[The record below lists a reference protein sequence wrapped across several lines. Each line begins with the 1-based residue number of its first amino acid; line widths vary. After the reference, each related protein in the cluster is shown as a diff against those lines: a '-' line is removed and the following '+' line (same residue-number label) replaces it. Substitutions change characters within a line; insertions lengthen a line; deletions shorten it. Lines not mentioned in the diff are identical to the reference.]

1 MKKIGIIN
9 VTSYS
14 GLELL
19 RILGAHPEVEI
30 TQVTGRSMAGKKLSN
45 VFSFY
50 NGNLVIQ
57 DELKD
62 SVDLIFSCLPHKAS
76 AEIIGKFV
84 NNGINT
90 IDLSA
95 DFRLPVKLYEST
107 YESKHPY
114 PSLINKFIY
123 GLPELNRNKIFSSKF
138 ISNPGC
144 FPTCGT
150 IPLIPLIGKDIVNVI
165 IDAKTGISGAGR
177 SKKVDHNFSEISDNF
192 SAYSL
197 NGHRHE
203 PEIEHNLKINLHL
216 TTHLAPMVRGIF
228 STIYFQSYEK
238 IDLKEYV
245 SYFSEHPFVNV
256 LNESP
261 KVKDVRGTNN
271 CNLFI
276 QELKKNNDLNS
287 YRIISVIDNL
297 TTGASGQAVQNMN
310 LMFDF
315 EETLGLNNMPLY
327 P

>member
-9 VTSYS
+9 ITSYS

-19 RILGAHPEVEI
+19 RILKMHPEVEI
-30 TQVTGRSMAGKKLSN
+30 TQVTGRSMAGQKLSN
-45 VFSFY
+45 VFNFY
-50 NGNLVIQ
+50 NGDLVIQ

-76 AEIIGKFV
+76 AEVIGKFV
-84 NNGINT
+84 NNEVNT
-90 IDLSA
+90 VDLSA
-95 DFRLPVKLYEST
+95 DFRLPVEIYEST

-114 PSLINKFIY
+114 PSLINKFVY
-123 GLPELNRNKIFSSKF
+123 GLPELNKKKISSSKF

-150 IPLIPLIGKDIVNVI
+150 IPLIPLIGKDIVNII

-177 SKKVDHNFSEISDNF
+177 SKKIEHNFSEISDNF

-203 PEIEHNLKINLHL
+203 PEIENNLNFKLHL

-228 STIYFQSYEK
+228 STIYFQSKEK
-238 IDLKEYV
+238 IDIDEYIN
-245 SYFSEHPFVNV
+245 YFSEHPFVNV
-256 LNESP
+256 LSESP

-271 CNLFI
+271 CNLYF

-297 TTGASGQAVQNMN
+297 TKGASGQAVQNMN
-310 LMFDF
+310 LLFDF
-315 EETLGLNNMPLY
+315 EETLGLNNMSLY

>member
-1 MKKIGIIN
+1 M
-9 VTSYS
+9 
-14 GLELL
+14 
-19 RILGAHPEVEI
+19 HPEVEI
-30 TQVTGRSMAGKKLSN
+30 TQVTGRSMAGEKLSG
-45 VFSFY
+45 VFNFY
-50 NGNLVIQ
+50 NGDLVIQ

-76 AEIIGKFV
+76 AEVIGKFV
-84 NNGINT
+84 NNGVNT
-90 IDLSA
+90 VDLSA
-95 DFRLPVKLYEST
+95 DFRLPVEIYEST

-114 PSLINKFIY
+114 PSLINKFVY
-123 GLPELNRNKIFSSKF
+123 GLPELNKKKISSSKF

-150 IPLIPLIGKDIVNVI
+150 IPLIPLIGKDIVNII

-177 SKKVDHNFSEISDNF
+177 SKKIEHNFSEISDNF

-203 PEIEHNLKINLHL
+203 PEIENNLNFKLHL

-228 STIYFQSYEK
+228 STIYFQSKEK
-238 IDLKEYV
+238 IDIDEYIN
-245 SYFSEHPFVNV
+245 YFSEHPFVNV
-256 LNESP
+256 LSESP

-271 CNLFI
+271 CNLYF

-297 TTGASGQAVQNMN
+297 TKGASGQAVQNMN
-310 LMFDF
+310 LLFDF
-315 EETLGLNNMPLY
+315 EETLGLNNMSLY

>member
-9 VTSYS
+9 ITSYS

-19 RILGAHPEVEI
+19 RILKMHPEVEI
-30 TQVTGRSMAGKKLSN
+30 TQVTGRSMAGEKLSN
-45 VFSFY
+45 VFNFY
-50 NGNLVIQ
+50 NGDLVIQ

-76 AEIIGKFV
+76 AEVIGKFV
-84 NNGINT
+84 NNEVNT
-90 IDLSA
+90 VDLSA
-95 DFRLPVKLYEST
+95 DFRLPVEIYEST

-114 PSLINKFIY
+114 PSLINKFVY
-123 GLPELNRNKIFSSKF
+123 GLPELNKEKISSSKF

-150 IPLIPLIGKDIVNVI
+150 IPLIPLIGKDIVNII

-177 SKKVDHNFSEISDNF
+177 SKKIEHNFSEISDNF

-203 PEIEHNLKINLHL
+203 PEIENNLNFKLHL

-228 STIYFQSYEK
+228 STIYFQSKEK
-238 IDLKEYV
+238 IDIDEYIN
-245 SYFSEHPFVNV
+245 YFSEHPFVNV
-256 LNESP
+256 LSESP

-271 CNLFI
+271 CNLYF

-297 TTGASGQAVQNMN
+297 TKGASGQAVQNMN
-310 LMFDF
+310 LLFDF
-315 EETLGLNNMPLY
+315 EETLGLNNMSLY

>member
-9 VTSYS
+9 ITSYS

-19 RILGAHPEVEI
+19 RILKMHPEVEI
-30 TQVTGRSMAGKKLSN
+30 TQVTGRSMAGEKLSN
-45 VFSFY
+45 VFNFY
-50 NGNLVIQ
+50 NGDLVIQ

-76 AEIIGKFV
+76 AEVIGKFV
-84 NNGINT
+84 NNEVNT
-90 IDLSA
+90 VDLSA
-95 DFRLPVKLYEST
+95 DFRLPVEIYEST

-114 PSLINKFIY
+114 PSLINKFVY
-123 GLPELNRNKIFSSKF
+123 GLPELNKKKISSSKF

-150 IPLIPLIGKDIVNVI
+150 IPLIPLIGKDIVNII

-177 SKKVDHNFSEISDNF
+177 SKKIEHNFSEISDNF

-203 PEIEHNLKINLHL
+203 PEIENNLNFKLHL

-228 STIYFQSYEK
+228 STIYFQSKEK
-238 IDLKEYV
+238 IDIDEYIN
-245 SYFSEHPFVNV
+245 YFSEHPFVNV
-256 LNESP
+256 LSESP

-271 CNLFI
+271 CNLYF

-287 YRIISVIDNL
+287 YRVISVIDNL
-297 TTGASGQAVQNMN
+297 TKGASGQAVQNMN
-310 LMFDF
+310 LLFDF
-315 EETLGLNNMPLY
+315 EETLGLNNMSLY

>member
-9 VTSYS
+9 ITSYS

-19 RILGAHPEVEI
+19 RILKMHPEVEI
-30 TQVTGRSMAGKKLSN
+30 TQVTGRSMAGEKLSN
-45 VFSFY
+45 VFNFY
-50 NGNLVIQ
+50 NGDLVIQ

-76 AEIIGKFV
+76 AEVIGKFV
-84 NNGINT
+84 NNEVNT
-90 IDLSA
+90 VDLSA
-95 DFRLPVKLYEST
+95 DFRLPVEIYEST

-114 PSLINKFIY
+114 PSLVNKFVY
-123 GLPELNRNKIFSSKF
+123 GLPELNKKKISSSKF

-150 IPLIPLIGKDIVNVI
+150 IPLIPLIGKDIVNII

-177 SKKVDHNFSEISDNF
+177 SKKIEHNFSEISDNF

-203 PEIEHNLKINLHL
+203 PEIENNLNFKLHL

-228 STIYFQSYEK
+228 STIYFQSKEK
-238 IDLKEYV
+238 IDIDEYIN
-245 SYFSEHPFVNV
+245 YFSEHPFVNV
-256 LNESP
+256 LSESP

-271 CNLFI
+271 CNLYF

-297 TTGASGQAVQNMN
+297 TKGASGQAVQNMN
-310 LMFDF
+310 LLFDF
-315 EETLGLNNMPLY
+315 EETLGLNNMSLY

>member
-9 VTSYS
+9 ITSYS

-19 RILGAHPEVEI
+19 RILKMHPEVEI
-30 TQVTGRSMAGKKLSN
+30 TQVTGRSMAGEKLSD
-45 VFSFY
+45 VFNFY
-50 NGNLVIQ
+50 NGDLVIQ

-76 AEIIGKFV
+76 AEVIGKFV
-84 NNGINT
+84 NNEVNT
-90 IDLSA
+90 VDLSA
-95 DFRLPVKLYEST
+95 DFRLPVEIYEST

-114 PSLINKFIY
+114 PSLINKFVY
-123 GLPELNRNKIFSSKF
+123 GLPELNRKKISSSKF

-150 IPLIPLIGKDIVNVI
+150 IPLIPLIGKDIVNII

-177 SKKVDHNFSEISDNF
+177 SKKIEHNFSEISDNF

-203 PEIEHNLKINLHL
+203 PEIENNLNFKLHL

-228 STIYFQSYEK
+228 STIYFQSKEK
-238 IDLKEYV
+238 IDIDEYID
-245 SYFSEHPFVNV
+245 YFSEHPFVNV
-256 LNESP
+256 LSESP

-271 CNLFI
+271 CNLYF

-297 TTGASGQAVQNMN
+297 TKGASGQAVQNMN
-310 LMFDF
+310 LLFDF
-315 EETLGLNNMPLY
+315 EETLGLNNMSLY

>member
-30 TQVTGRSMAGKKLSN
+30 TQVTGRSMAGEKLSD

-50 NGNLVIQ
+50 NGNLVVQ

-114 PSLINKFIY
+114 PSLINKFVY
-123 GLPELNRNKIFSSKF
+123 GLPELNRDKISSSNF

-150 IPLIPLIGKDIVNVI
+150 IPLIPFIGKNIVNVI

-177 SKKVDHNFSEISDNF
+177 SKKIDHNFSEISDNF

-203 PEIEHNLKINLHL
+203 PEIENNLKLNLHL

-228 STIYFQSYEK
+228 STIYLQSNEK

-245 SYFSEHPFVNV
+245 NYFSEHPFVSV
-256 LNESP
+256 HNEPP

-297 TTGASGQAVQNMN
+297 TKGASGQAVQNMN

>member
-30 TQVTGRSMAGKKLSN
+30 TQVTGRSMAGEKLSD

-150 IPLIPLIGKDIVNVI
+150 VPLIPLIGKDIVNVI

-245 SYFSEHPFVNV
+245 NYFSEHPFVNV

-297 TTGASGQAVQNMN
+297 TKGASGQAVQNMN

>member
-9 VTSYS
+9 ITSYS

-19 RILGAHPEVEI
+19 RILKMHPEVEI
-30 TQVTGRSMAGKKLSN
+30 TQVTGRSMAGEKLSN
-45 VFSFY
+45 VFNFY
-50 NGNLVIQ
+50 NGDLVVQ

-76 AEIIGKFV
+76 AEVIGKFV
-84 NNGINT
+84 NNEVNT
-90 IDLSA
+90 VDLSA
-95 DFRLPVKLYEST
+95 DFRLPVEIYEST

-114 PSLINKFIY
+114 PSLINKFVY
-123 GLPELNRNKIFSSKF
+123 GLPELNKKKISSSKF

-150 IPLIPLIGKDIVNVI
+150 IPLIPLIGKDIVNII

-177 SKKVDHNFSEISDNF
+177 SKKIEHNFSEISDNF

-203 PEIEHNLKINLHL
+203 PEIENNLNFKLHL

-228 STIYFQSYEK
+228 STIYFQSKEK
-238 IDLKEYV
+238 IDIDEYIN
-245 SYFSEHPFVNV
+245 YFSEHPFVNV
-256 LNESP
+256 LSESP

-271 CNLFI
+271 CNLYF

-297 TTGASGQAVQNMN
+297 TKGASGQAVQNMN
-310 LMFDF
+310 LLFDF
-315 EETLGLNNMPLY
+315 EETLGLNNMSLY

>member
-9 VTSYS
+9 ITSYS

-19 RILGAHPEVEI
+19 RILKMHPEVEI
-30 TQVTGRSMAGKKLSN
+30 TQVTGRSMASEKLSN
-45 VFSFY
+45 VFNFY
-50 NGNLVIQ
+50 NGDLVIQ
-57 DELKD
+57 DELKE

-76 AEIIGKFV
+76 AEVIGKFV
-84 NNGINT
+84 NNEVNT
-90 IDLSA
+90 VDLSA
-95 DFRLPVKLYEST
+95 DFRLPVEIYEST

-114 PSLINKFIY
+114 PSLINKFVY
-123 GLPELNRNKIFSSKF
+123 GLPELNKKKISSSKF

-150 IPLIPLIGKDIVNVI
+150 IPLIPLIGKDIVNII

-177 SKKVDHNFSEISDNF
+177 SKKIEHNFSEISDNF

-203 PEIEHNLKINLHL
+203 PEIENNLNFKLHL

-228 STIYFQSYEK
+228 STIYFQSKEK
-238 IDLKEYV
+238 IDIDEYIN
-245 SYFSEHPFVNV
+245 YFSEHPFVNV
-256 LNESP
+256 LSESP

-271 CNLFI
+271 CNLYF

-297 TTGASGQAVQNMN
+297 TKGASGQAVQNMN
-310 LMFDF
+310 LLFDF
-315 EETLGLNNMPLY
+315 EETLGLNNMSLY

>member
-9 VTSYS
+9 ITSYS

-19 RILGAHPEVEI
+19 RILKMHPEVEI
-30 TQVTGRSMAGKKLSN
+30 TQVTGRSMAGEKLSN
-45 VFSFY
+45 VFNFY
-50 NGNLVIQ
+50 NGDLVIQ

-76 AEIIGKFV
+76 AEVIGKFV
-84 NNGINT
+84 NNEVNT
-90 IDLSA
+90 VDLSA
-95 DFRLPVKLYEST
+95 DFRLPVEIYEST

-123 GLPELNRNKIFSSKF
+123 GLPELNKKKISSSKF

-150 IPLIPLIGKDIVNVI
+150 IPLIPLIGKDIVNII

-177 SKKVDHNFSEISDNF
+177 SKKIEHNFSEISDNF

-203 PEIEHNLKINLHL
+203 PEIENNLNFKLHL

-228 STIYFQSYEK
+228 STIYFQSKEK
-238 IDLKEYV
+238 IDIDEYIN
-245 SYFSEHPFVNV
+245 YFSEHPFVNI
-256 LNESP
+256 LSESP

-271 CNLFI
+271 CNLYF

-297 TTGASGQAVQNMN
+297 TKGASGQAVQNMN
-310 LMFDF
+310 LLFDF
-315 EETLGLNNMPLY
+315 EETLGLNNMSLY

>member
-9 VTSYS
+9 ITSYS

-19 RILGAHPEVEI
+19 RILKMHPEVEI
-30 TQVTGRSMAGKKLSN
+30 TQVTGRSMAGQKLSN
-45 VFSFY
+45 VFNFY
-50 NGNLVIQ
+50 NGDLVIQ

-76 AEIIGKFV
+76 AEVIGKFV
-84 NNGINT
+84 NNEVNT
-90 IDLSA
+90 VDLSA
-95 DFRLPVKLYEST
+95 DFRLPVEIYEST

-114 PSLINKFIY
+114 PSLINKFVY
-123 GLPELNRNKIFSSKF
+123 GLPELNKKKISSSKF

-150 IPLIPLIGKDIVNVI
+150 IPLIPLIGKDIVNII

-177 SKKVDHNFSEISDNF
+177 SKKIEHNFSEISDNF

-203 PEIEHNLKINLHL
+203 PEIENNLNFKLHL

-228 STIYFQSYEK
+228 STIYFQSKEK
-238 IDLKEYV
+238 IDIDEYIN
-245 SYFSEHPFVNV
+245 YFSEHPFVNV
-256 LNESP
+256 LIESP

-271 CNLFI
+271 CNLYF

-297 TTGASGQAVQNMN
+297 TKGASGQAVQNMN
-310 LMFDF
+310 LLFDF
-315 EETLGLNNMPLY
+315 EETLGLNNMSLY

>member
-9 VTSYS
+9 ITSYS

-19 RILGAHPEVEI
+19 RILKMHPEVEI
-30 TQVTGRSMAGKKLSN
+30 TQVTGRSMAGEKLSD
-45 VFSFY
+45 VFNFY
-50 NGNLVIQ
+50 NGDLVIQ

-76 AEIIGKFV
+76 AEVIGKFV
-84 NNGINT
+84 NNEVNT
-90 IDLSA
+90 VDLSA
-95 DFRLPVKLYEST
+95 DFRLPVEIYEST

-114 PSLINKFIY
+114 PSLINKFVY
-123 GLPELNRNKIFSSKF
+123 GLPELNKKKISSSKF

-150 IPLIPLIGKDIVNVI
+150 IPLIPLIGKDIVNII

-177 SKKVDHNFSEISDNF
+177 SKKIEHNFSEISDNF

-203 PEIEHNLKINLHL
+203 PEIENNLNFKLHL

-228 STIYFQSYEK
+228 STIYFQSKEK
-238 IDLKEYV
+238 INIDEYIN
-245 SYFSEHPFVNV
+245 YFSEHPFVNV
-256 LNESP
+256 LSESP

-271 CNLFI
+271 CNLYF

-297 TTGASGQAVQNMN
+297 TKGASGQAVQNMN
-310 LMFDF
+310 LLFDF
-315 EETLGLNNMPLY
+315 EETLGLNNMSLY

>member
-19 RILGAHPEVEI
+19 RILEAHPEVEI

-76 AEIIGKFV
+76 AEVIGKFV

-95 DFRLPVKLYEST
+95 DFRLPVELYEST

-123 GLPELNRNKIFSSKF
+123 GLPELNRNKISSNKF

-177 SKKVDHNFSEISDNF
+177 SKNVDHNFSEISDNF

-203 PEIEHNLKINLHL
+203 PEIENNLKLNLHL

-228 STIYFQSYEK
+228 STIYFQSNEK

-297 TTGASGQAVQNMN
+297 TKGASGQAVQNMN

-315 EETLGLNNMPLY
+315 KEMLGLNNMPLY

>member
-9 VTSYS
+9 ITSYS

-19 RILGAHPEVEI
+19 RILKMHPEVEI
-30 TQVTGRSMAGKKLSN
+30 TQVTGRSMAGEKLSN
-45 VFSFY
+45 VFNFY
-50 NGNLVIQ
+50 NGDLVIQ

-76 AEIIGKFV
+76 AEVIGKFV
-84 NNGINT
+84 NNEVNT
-90 IDLSA
+90 VDLSA
-95 DFRLPVKLYEST
+95 DFRLPVEIYEST

-114 PSLINKFIY
+114 PSLINKFVY
-123 GLPELNRNKIFSSKF
+123 GLPELNKKKISSSKF

-150 IPLIPLIGKDIVNVI
+150 IPLIPLIGKDIVNII

-177 SKKVDHNFSEISDNF
+177 SKKIEHNFSEISDNF

-203 PEIEHNLKINLHL
+203 PEIENNLNFKLHL

-228 STIYFQSYEK
+228 STIYFQSKEK
-238 IDLKEYV
+238 IDIDEYIN
-245 SYFSEHPFVNV
+245 YFSEHPFVNV
-256 LNESP
+256 LSESP
-261 KVKDVRGTNN
+261 RVKDVRGTNN
-271 CNLFI
+271 CNLYF

-297 TTGASGQAVQNMN
+297 TKGASGQAVQNMN
-310 LMFDF
+310 LLFDF
-315 EETLGLNNMPLY
+315 EETLGLNNMSLY

>member
-9 VTSYS
+9 ITSYS

-19 RILGAHPEVEI
+19 RILKMHPEVEI
-30 TQVTGRSMAGKKLSN
+30 TQVTGRSMASEKLSN
-45 VFSFY
+45 VFNFY
-50 NGNLVIQ
+50 NGDLVIQ
-57 DELKD
+57 DELKE

-76 AEIIGKFV
+76 AEVIGKFV
-84 NNGINT
+84 NNEVNT
-90 IDLSA
+90 VDLSA
-95 DFRLPVKLYEST
+95 DFRLPVEIYEST

-114 PSLINKFIY
+114 PSLINKFVY
-123 GLPELNRNKIFSSKF
+123 GLPELNKKKISSSKF

-150 IPLIPLIGKDIVNVI
+150 IPLIPLIGKDIVNII

-177 SKKVDHNFSEISDNF
+177 SKKIEHNFSEISDNF

-203 PEIEHNLKINLHL
+203 PEIENNLNFKLHL

-228 STIYFQSYEK
+228 STIYFQSKEK
-238 IDLKEYV
+238 IDIDEYIN
-245 SYFSEHPFVNV
+245 YFSEHPFVNV
-256 LNESP
+256 LCESP

-271 CNLFI
+271 CNLYF

-297 TTGASGQAVQNMN
+297 TKGASGQAVQNMN
-310 LMFDF
+310 LLFDF
-315 EETLGLNNMPLY
+315 EETLGLNNMSLY

>member
-9 VTSYS
+9 ITSYS

-19 RILGAHPEVEI
+19 RILKMHPEVEI
-30 TQVTGRSMAGKKLSN
+30 TQVTGRSMAGEKLSN
-45 VFSFY
+45 VFNFY
-50 NGNLVIQ
+50 NGDLVIQ

-76 AEIIGKFV
+76 AEVIGKFV
-84 NNGINT
+84 NNEVNT
-90 IDLSA
+90 VDLSA
-95 DFRLPVKLYEST
+95 DFRLPVEIYEST

-114 PSLINKFIY
+114 PSLINKFVY
-123 GLPELNRNKIFSSKF
+123 GLPELNKKKISFSKF

-150 IPLIPLIGKDIVNVI
+150 IPLIPLIGKDIVNII

-177 SKKVDHNFSEISDNF
+177 SKKIEHNFSEISDNF

-203 PEIEHNLKINLHL
+203 PEIENNLNFKLHL

-228 STIYFQSYEK
+228 STIYFQSKEK
-238 IDLKEYV
+238 IDIDQYIN
-245 SYFSEHPFVNV
+245 YFSEHPFVNV
-256 LNESP
+256 LSESP

-271 CNLFI
+271 CNLYF

-297 TTGASGQAVQNMN
+297 TKGASGQAVQNMN
-310 LMFDF
+310 LLFDF
-315 EETLGLNNMPLY
+315 EETLGLNNMSLY

>member
-9 VTSYS
+9 ITSYS

-19 RILGAHPEVEI
+19 RILKMHPEVEI
-30 TQVTGRSMAGKKLSN
+30 TQVTGRSMAGEKLSD
-45 VFSFY
+45 VFNFY
-50 NGNLVIQ
+50 NGDLVIQ
-57 DELKD
+57 DELKE

-76 AEIIGKFV
+76 AEVIGKFV
-84 NNGINT
+84 NNGVNT
-90 IDLSA
+90 VDLSA
-95 DFRLPVKLYEST
+95 DFRLPVEIYEST

-114 PSLINKFIY
+114 PSLINKFVY
-123 GLPELNRNKIFSSKF
+123 GLPELNKKKISSSKF

-150 IPLIPLIGKDIVNVI
+150 IPLIPLIGKDIVNII

-177 SKKVDHNFSEISDNF
+177 SKKIEHNFSEISDNF

-203 PEIEHNLKINLHL
+203 PEIENNLNFKLHL

-228 STIYFQSYEK
+228 STIYFQSKEK
-238 IDLKEYV
+238 IDIDEYIN
-245 SYFSEHPFVNV
+245 YFSEHPFVNV
-256 LNESP
+256 LSESP

-271 CNLFI
+271 CNLYF

-297 TTGASGQAVQNMN
+297 TKGASGQAVQNMN
-310 LMFDF
+310 LLFDF
-315 EETLGLNNMPLY
+315 EETLGLNNMSLY

>member
-19 RILGAHPEVEI
+19 RLIKNHPKVSV
-30 TQVTGRSMAGKKLSN
+30 TQVTGRSLAGKNLSE
-45 VFSFY
+45 VFPSTED
-50 NGNLVIQ
+50 NLIIQ
-57 DELKD
+57 DEIKD

-76 AEIIGKFV
+76 AEIIGKYV
-84 NNGINT
+84 NNGVKT

-95 DFRLPVKLYEST
+95 DFRLPLELYEST

-114 PSLINKFIY
+114 PSLINQFTY
-123 GLPELNRNKIFSSKF
+123 GLPELNREKIKSTQF

-150 IPLIPLIGKDIVNVI
+150 IPLIPLVGENIENII

-177 SKKVDHNFSEISDNF
+177 SNKIEHNFSEISDNF

-203 PEIEHNLKINLHL
+203 PEIENNLNFKLHL
-216 TTHLAPMVRGIF
+216 TTHLAPMIRGIF
-228 STIYFQSYEK
+228 STIYFQSKSK
-238 IDLKEYV
+238 INIEEYKD
-245 SYFSEHPFVNV
+245 YFSTHPFVNI
-256 LNESP
+256 LDKSP
-261 KVKDVRGTNN
+261 NVKEVRGTNN
-271 CNLFI
+271 CNIFI
-276 QELKKNNDLNS
+276 QKLENKFGINS
-287 YRIISVIDNL
+287 YRLISVIDNL
-297 TTGASGQAVQNMN
+297 TKGASGQAIQNMN

-315 EETLGLNNMPLY
+315 EETLGLNNMALY

>member
-9 VTSYS
+9 ITSYS

-19 RILGAHPEVEI
+19 RILKMHPEVEI
-30 TQVTGRSMAGKKLSN
+30 TQVTGRSMAGEKLSN
-45 VFSFY
+45 VFNFY
-50 NGNLVIQ
+50 NGDLLIQ

-76 AEIIGKFV
+76 AEVIGKFV
-84 NNGINT
+84 NNEVNT
-90 IDLSA
+90 VDLSA
-95 DFRLPVKLYEST
+95 DFRLPVEIYEST

-114 PSLINKFIY
+114 PSLINKFVY
-123 GLPELNRNKIFSSKF
+123 GLPELNKKKISSSKF

-150 IPLIPLIGKDIVNVI
+150 IPLIPLIGKDIVNII

-177 SKKVDHNFSEISDNF
+177 SKKIEHNFSEISDNF

-203 PEIEHNLKINLHL
+203 PEIENNLNFKLHL

-228 STIYFQSYEK
+228 STIYFQSKQK
-238 IDLKEYV
+238 IDIDEYIN
-245 SYFSEHPFVNV
+245 YFSEHPFVNV
-256 LNESP
+256 LSESP

-271 CNLFI
+271 CNLYF

-297 TTGASGQAVQNMN
+297 TKGASGQAVQNMN
-310 LMFDF
+310 LLFDF
-315 EETLGLNNMPLY
+315 EETLGLNNMSLY

>member
-9 VTSYS
+9 ITSYS

-19 RILGAHPEVEI
+19 RILKMHPEVEI
-30 TQVTGRSMAGKKLSN
+30 TQVTGRSMAGEKLSN
-45 VFSFY
+45 VFNFY
-50 NGNLVIQ
+50 NGDLVIQ

-76 AEIIGKFV
+76 AEVIGKFV
-84 NNGINT
+84 NNEVNT
-90 IDLSA
+90 VDLSA
-95 DFRLPVKLYEST
+95 DFRLPVEIYEST

-114 PSLINKFIY
+114 PSLINKFVY
-123 GLPELNRNKIFSSKF
+123 GLPELNKKKISSSKF

-150 IPLIPLIGKDIVNVI
+150 IPLIPLIGKDIVNII

-177 SKKVDHNFSEISDNF
+177 SKKIEHNFSEISDNF

-203 PEIEHNLKINLHL
+203 PEIENNLNFKLHL

-228 STIYFQSYEK
+228 STIYFQSKEK
-238 IDLKEYV
+238 INIDEYIN
-245 SYFSEHPFVNV
+245 YFSEHPFVNV
-256 LNESP
+256 LSESP

-271 CNLFI
+271 CNLYF

-297 TTGASGQAVQNMN
+297 TKGASGQAVQNMN
-310 LMFDF
+310 LLFDF
-315 EETLGLNNMPLY
+315 EETLGLNNMSLY

>member
-9 VTSYS
+9 ITSYS

-19 RILGAHPEVEI
+19 RILKMHPEVEI
-30 TQVTGRSMAGKKLSN
+30 TQVTGRSMAGEKLSN
-45 VFSFY
+45 VFNFY
-50 NGNLVIQ
+50 NGDLVIQ

-76 AEIIGKFV
+76 AEVIGKFV
-84 NNGINT
+84 NNEVNT
-90 IDLSA
+90 VDLSA
-95 DFRLPVKLYEST
+95 DFRLPVEIYEST

-114 PSLINKFIY
+114 PSLINKFVY
-123 GLPELNRNKIFSSKF
+123 GLPELNKKKISSSKF

-150 IPLIPLIGKDIVNVI
+150 IPLIPLSGKDIVNII

-177 SKKVDHNFSEISDNF
+177 SKKIEHNFSEISDNF

-203 PEIEHNLKINLHL
+203 PEIENNLNFKLHL

-228 STIYFQSYEK
+228 STIYFQSKEK
-238 IDLKEYV
+238 IDIDEYIN
-245 SYFSEHPFVNV
+245 YFSEHPFVNV
-256 LNESP
+256 LSESP

-271 CNLFI
+271 CNLYF

-297 TTGASGQAVQNMN
+297 TKGASGQAVQNMN
-310 LMFDF
+310 LLFDF
-315 EETLGLNNMPLY
+315 EETLGLNNMSLY

>member
-30 TQVTGRSMAGKKLSN
+30 TQVTGRSMAGEKLGD

-114 PSLINKFIY
+114 PSLIDKFIY

-177 SKKVDHNFSEISDNF
+177 SKKIDHNFSEISDNF

-203 PEIEHNLKINLHL
+203 PEIENNLKINLHL

-245 SYFSEHPFVNV
+245 NYFSEHPFVNV

-297 TTGASGQAVQNMN
+297 TKGASGQAVQNMN

>member
-9 VTSYS
+9 ITSYS

-19 RILGAHPEVEI
+19 RILKMHPEVEI
-30 TQVTGRSMAGKKLSN
+30 TQVTGRSMAGEKLSD
-45 VFSFY
+45 VFNFY
-50 NGNLVIQ
+50 NGDLVIQ

-76 AEIIGKFV
+76 AEVIGKFV
-84 NNGINT
+84 NNEVNT
-90 IDLSA
+90 VDLSA
-95 DFRLPVKLYEST
+95 DFRLPVEIYEST

-114 PSLINKFIY
+114 PSLINKFVY
-123 GLPELNRNKIFSSKF
+123 GLPELNKKKISSSKF

-150 IPLIPLIGKDIVNVI
+150 IPLIPLIGKDILNII

-177 SKKVDHNFSEISDNF
+177 SKKIEHNFSEISDNF

-203 PEIEHNLKINLHL
+203 PEIENNLNFKLHL

-228 STIYFQSYEK
+228 STIYFQSKEK
-238 IDLKEYV
+238 IDIDEYIN
-245 SYFSEHPFVNV
+245 YFSEHPFVNV
-256 LNESP
+256 LSESP

-271 CNLFI
+271 CNLYF

-287 YRIISVIDNL
+287 FRIISVIDNL
-297 TTGASGQAVQNMN
+297 TKGASGQAVQNMN
-310 LMFDF
+310 LLFDF
-315 EETLGLNNMPLY
+315 EETLGLNNMSLY

>member
-9 VTSYS
+9 ITSYS

-19 RILGAHPEVEI
+19 RILKMHPEVEI
-30 TQVTGRSMAGKKLSN
+30 TQVTGRSMAGEKLSD
-45 VFSFY
+45 VFNFY
-50 NGNLVIQ
+50 NGDLVIQ

-76 AEIIGKFV
+76 AEVIGKFV
-84 NNGINT
+84 NNEVNT
-90 IDLSA
+90 VDLSA
-95 DFRLPVKLYEST
+95 DFRLPVEIYEST

-114 PSLINKFIY
+114 PSLINKFVY
-123 GLPELNRNKIFSSKF
+123 GLPELNKKKISSSKF

-150 IPLIPLIGKDIVNVI
+150 IPLIPLIGKDIVNII

-177 SKKVDHNFSEISDNF
+177 SKKIEHNFSEISDNF

-203 PEIEHNLKINLHL
+203 PEIENNLNFKLHL

-228 STIYFQSYEK
+228 STIYFQSKEK
-238 IDLKEYV
+238 IDIGEYIN
-245 SYFSEHPFVNV
+245 YFSEHPFVNV
-256 LNESP
+256 LSESP

-271 CNLFI
+271 CNLYF

-297 TTGASGQAVQNMN
+297 TKGASGQAVQNMN
-310 LMFDF
+310 LLFDF
-315 EETLGLNNMPLY
+315 EETLGLNNMSLY

>member
-9 VTSYS
+9 ITSYS

-19 RILGAHPEVEI
+19 RILKMHPEVEI
-30 TQVTGRSMAGKKLSN
+30 TQVTGRSMAGEKLSN
-45 VFSFY
+45 VFNFY
-50 NGNLVIQ
+50 NGDLVIQ

-76 AEIIGKFV
+76 AEVIGKFV
-84 NNGINT
+84 NNEVNT
-90 IDLSA
+90 VDLSA
-95 DFRLPVKLYEST
+95 DFRLPVEIYEST

-114 PSLINKFIY
+114 PSLINKFVY
-123 GLPELNRNKIFSSKF
+123 GLPELNKKKISSSKF

-150 IPLIPLIGKDIVNVI
+150 IPLIPLIGKDIVNII

-177 SKKVDHNFSEISDNF
+177 SKKIEHNFSEISDNF

-203 PEIEHNLKINLHL
+203 PEIENNLNFKLHL

-228 STIYFQSYEK
+228 STIYFQSKEK
-238 IDLKEYV
+238 IDIDEYIN
-245 SYFSEHPFVNV
+245 YFSEHPFVNV
-256 LNESP
+256 LSESP

-271 CNLFI
+271 CNLYF

-297 TTGASGQAVQNMN
+297 TKGASGQAVQNMN
-310 LMFDF
+310 LLFDF
-315 EETLGLNNMPLY
+315 EETLGLNNMTLY

>member
-9 VTSYS
+9 ITSYS

-19 RILGAHPEVEI
+19 RILKMHPEVEI
-30 TQVTGRSMAGKKLSN
+30 TQVTGRSMAGQKLSN
-45 VFSFY
+45 VFNFY
-50 NGNLVIQ
+50 NGDLVIQ
-57 DELKD
+57 DELKE

-76 AEIIGKFV
+76 AEVIGKFV
-84 NNGINT
+84 NNEVNT
-90 IDLSA
+90 VDLSA
-95 DFRLPVKLYEST
+95 DFRLPVEIYEST

-114 PSLINKFIY
+114 PSLINKFVY
-123 GLPELNRNKIFSSKF
+123 GLPELNKKKISSSKF

-150 IPLIPLIGKDIVNVI
+150 IPLIPLIGKDIVNII

-177 SKKVDHNFSEISDNF
+177 SKKIEHNFSEISDNF

-203 PEIEHNLKINLHL
+203 PEIENNLNFKLHL

-228 STIYFQSYEK
+228 STIYFQSKEK
-238 IDLKEYV
+238 IDIDEYIN
-245 SYFSEHPFVNV
+245 YFSEHPFVNV
-256 LNESP
+256 LSESP

-271 CNLFI
+271 CNLYF

-297 TTGASGQAVQNMN
+297 TKGASGQAIQNMN
-310 LMFDF
+310 LLFDF
-315 EETLGLNNMPLY
+315 EETLGLNNMSLY

>member
-30 TQVTGRSMAGKKLSN
+30 TQVTGRSMAGEKLGD

-57 DELKD
+57 DELKE

-123 GLPELNRNKIFSSKF
+123 GLPELNRNKISSSKF

-245 SYFSEHPFVNV
+245 NYFSEHPFVNV

-297 TTGASGQAVQNMN
+297 TKGASGQAVQNMN

>member
-9 VTSYS
+9 ITSYS

-19 RILGAHPEVEI
+19 RILKMHPEVEI
-30 TQVTGRSMAGKKLSN
+30 TQVTGRSMAGEKLSK
-45 VFSFY
+45 VFNFY

-76 AEIIGKFV
+76 AEVIGKFV
-84 NNGINT
+84 NNEVNT
-90 IDLSA
+90 VDLSA
-95 DFRLPVKLYEST
+95 DFRLPVEIYEST

-114 PSLINKFIY
+114 PSLINKFVY
-123 GLPELNRNKIFSSKF
+123 GLPELNKKKISSSKF

-150 IPLIPLIGKDIVNVI
+150 IPLIPLIGKDIVNII

-177 SKKVDHNFSEISDNF
+177 SKKIEHNFSEISDSF

-203 PEIEHNLKINLHL
+203 PEIENNLNFKLHL

-228 STIYFQSYEK
+228 STIYFQSKEK
-238 IDLKEYV
+238 INIDEYIN
-245 SYFSEHPFVNV
+245 YFSEHPFVNV
-256 LNESP
+256 LSESP

-271 CNLFI
+271 CNLYF

-297 TTGASGQAVQNMN
+297 TKGASGQAVQNMN
-310 LMFDF
+310 LLFDF
-315 EETLGLNNMPLY
+315 EETLGLNNMSLY

>member
-9 VTSYS
+9 ITSYS

-19 RILGAHPEVEI
+19 RILKMHPEVEI
-30 TQVTGRSMAGKKLSN
+30 TQVTGRSMAGQKLSN
-45 VFSFY
+45 VFNFY
-50 NGNLVIQ
+50 NGDLVIQ

-76 AEIIGKFV
+76 AEVIGKFV
-84 NNGINT
+84 NNEVNT
-90 IDLSA
+90 VDLSA
-95 DFRLPVKLYEST
+95 DFRLPVEIYEST

-114 PSLINKFIY
+114 PSLINKFVY
-123 GLPELNRNKIFSSKF
+123 GLPELNKKKISSSKF

-150 IPLIPLIGKDIVNVI
+150 IPLIPLIGKDIVNII

-177 SKKVDHNFSEISDNF
+177 SKKIEHNFSEISDNF

-203 PEIEHNLKINLHL
+203 PEIENNLNFKLHL

-228 STIYFQSYEK
+228 STIYFQSKEK
-238 IDLKEYV
+238 INIDEYIN
-245 SYFSEHPFVNV
+245 YFSEHPFVNV
-256 LNESP
+256 LSESP

-271 CNLFI
+271 CNLYF

-297 TTGASGQAVQNMN
+297 TKGASGQAVQNMN
-310 LMFDF
+310 LLFDF
-315 EETLGLNNMPLY
+315 EETLGLNNMSLY

>member
-9 VTSYS
+9 ITSYS

-19 RILGAHPEVEI
+19 RILKMHPEVEI
-30 TQVTGRSMAGKKLSN
+30 TQVTGRSMAGEKLSN
-45 VFSFY
+45 VFNFY
-50 NGNLVIQ
+50 NGDLVIQ

-76 AEIIGKFV
+76 AEVIGKFV
-84 NNGINT
+84 NNEVNT
-90 IDLSA
+90 VDLSA
-95 DFRLPVKLYEST
+95 DFRLPVEIYEST

-114 PSLINKFIY
+114 PSLINKFVY
-123 GLPELNRNKIFSSKF
+123 GLPELNKKKISSSKF

-150 IPLIPLIGKDIVNVI
+150 IPLIPLIGKDIVNII

-177 SKKVDHNFSEISDNF
+177 SKKIEHNFSEISDNF

-203 PEIEHNLKINLHL
+203 PEIENNLNFKLHL

-228 STIYFQSYEK
+228 STIYFQSKEK
-238 IDLKEYV
+238 IDIDEYIN
-245 SYFSEHPFVNV
+245 YFSEHPFVNV
-256 LNESP
+256 LSESP

-271 CNLFI
+271 CNLYF
-276 QELKKNNDLNS
+276 QELKKNNHLNS

-297 TTGASGQAVQNMN
+297 TKGASGQAVQNMN
-310 LMFDF
+310 LLFDF
-315 EETLGLNNMPLY
+315 EETLGLNNMSLY

>member
-9 VTSYS
+9 ITSYS

-19 RILGAHPEVEI
+19 RILKMHPEVEI
-30 TQVTGRSMAGKKLSN
+30 TQVTGRSMASEKLSN
-45 VFSFY
+45 VFNFY
-50 NGNLVIQ
+50 NGDLVIQ
-57 DELKD
+57 DELKE

-76 AEIIGKFV
+76 AEVIGKFV
-84 NNGINT
+84 NNEVNT
-90 IDLSA
+90 VDLSA
-95 DFRLPVKLYEST
+95 DFRLPVEIYEST

-114 PSLINKFIY
+114 PSLINKFVY
-123 GLPELNRNKIFSSKF
+123 GLPELNKKKISSSKF

-150 IPLIPLIGKDIVNVI
+150 IPLIPLIGKDIVNII

-177 SKKVDHNFSEISDNF
+177 SKKIEHNFSEISDNF

-203 PEIEHNLKINLHL
+203 PEIENNLNFKLHL

-228 STIYFQSYEK
+228 STIYFQSKEK
-238 IDLKEYV
+238 IDIDEYIN
-245 SYFSEHPFVNV
+245 YFSEHPFVNV
-256 LNESP
+256 LCESP

-271 CNLFI
+271 CNIYF

-297 TTGASGQAVQNMN
+297 TKGASGQAVQNMN
-310 LMFDF
+310 LLFDF
-315 EETLGLNNMPLY
+315 EETLGLNNMSLY

>member
-9 VTSYS
+9 ITSYS

-19 RILGAHPEVEI
+19 RILKMHPEVEI
-30 TQVTGRSMAGKKLSN
+30 TQVTGRSMAGQKLSN
-45 VFSFY
+45 VFNFY
-50 NGNLVIQ
+50 NGDLVIQ

-76 AEIIGKFV
+76 AEVIGKFV
-84 NNGINT
+84 NNEVNT
-90 IDLSA
+90 VDLSA
-95 DFRLPVKLYEST
+95 DFRLPVEIYEST

-114 PSLINKFIY
+114 PSLINKFVY
-123 GLPELNRNKIFSSKF
+123 GLPELNRKKISSSKF

-150 IPLIPLIGKDIVNVI
+150 IPLIPLIGKDIVNII

-177 SKKVDHNFSEISDNF
+177 SKKIEHNFSEISDNF

-203 PEIEHNLKINLHL
+203 PEIENNLNFKLHL

-228 STIYFQSYEK
+228 STIYFQSKEK
-238 IDLKEYV
+238 IDIDEYIN
-245 SYFSEHPFVNV
+245 YFSEHPFVNV
-256 LNESP
+256 LSESP

-271 CNLFI
+271 CNLYF

-287 YRIISVIDNL
+287 FRIISVIDNL
-297 TTGASGQAVQNMN
+297 TKGASGQAVQNMN
-310 LMFDF
+310 LLFDF
-315 EETLGLNNMPLY
+315 EETLGLNNMSLY

>member
-30 TQVTGRSMAGKKLSN
+30 TQVTGRSMAGEKLSDA
-45 VFSFY
+45 FSFY
-50 NGNLVIQ
+50 NGNLVVQ

-203 PEIEHNLKINLHL
+203 PEIENNLKINLHL

-245 SYFSEHPFVNV
+245 NYFSEHPFVNV

-297 TTGASGQAVQNMN
+297 TKGASGQAVQNMN